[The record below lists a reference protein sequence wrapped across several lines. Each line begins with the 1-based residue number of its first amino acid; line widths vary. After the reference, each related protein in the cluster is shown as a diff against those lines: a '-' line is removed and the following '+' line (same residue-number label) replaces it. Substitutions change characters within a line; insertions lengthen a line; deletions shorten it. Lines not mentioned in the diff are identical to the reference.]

1 MTGRGRR
8 ESVLEALAQW
18 EAIVAATSRADVNQL
33 SVWARLHGT
42 VGYQPLYIRVWRDV
56 LVWRGSDLVAG
67 AQICIDASPCWSG
80 GYLPYGPLIAPRR
93 LANDVSN
100 ARPGVTTRTSKRA
113 AGK

>member
-1 MTGRGRR
+1 MGGDSRRYLSGRCQSAF
-8 ESVLEALAQW
+8 SVG
-18 EAIVAATSRADVNQL
+18 TTTR
-33 SVWARLHGT
+33 T